1 MVSWSFPRFAD
12 CNKMTSFFGEINSET
27 QIIIIIII
35 IIIIE
40 VRGYTTGISVYIVQM
55 SLWIVNE
62 DSYSALNCRS
72 TALQ

>member
-1 MVSWSFPRFAD
+1 
-12 CNKMTSFFGEINSET
+12 MTSFFGEINSET
-27 QIIIIIII
+27 QIIIIII